1 MYKKNQ
7 MNEISENLLLFVI
20 IFTVLSILSLVFL
33 VIFLSNDANNKKR
46 RKAEIKNF
54 DKMPPV
60 EPTSSQMMGMGS
72 GAFGRAWSL
81 EDPYAQKFQSQ
92 PQYQQQY
99 KRPQP
104 QNYESNQSGYPQHN
118 QQQQQQQPRSIRQEH
133 LRELNRYGR
142 PAPQDNGLGGVMPRM
157 APPDMELKGML
168 PPVNMSAPGQ
178 FPGSANLASAYR
190 NNYPNSGVGDSVIS
204 RDPFAVQN
212 LRRDSHMP
220 ISWRDNAPCGSLA
233 GDDTLFG
240 KWAPTKAAYD
250 NYITAS
256 GSARLSLNTRIKN
269 PAGFNPWAGIRSQPP
284 MPISGTAILFNDASL
299 RQDLIYNST
308 GVYPTAGM
316 C

>member
-1 MYKKNQ
+1 

-20 IFTVLSILSLVFL
+20 IFSVLSFLSLVFL
-33 VIFLSNDANNKKR
+33 VIILSKDANNKKR

-60 EPTSSQMMGMGS
+60 EPTTSQMMGMGS
-72 GAFGRAWSL
+72 GAFGRAWSID
-81 EDPYAQKFQSQ
+81 DPYAPKTQNY
-92 PQYQQQY
+92 QYQQHPQSAEY
-99 KRPQP
+99 KNFNYPPSQP
-104 QNYESNQSGYPQHN
+104 AQP
-118 QQQQQQQPRSIRQEH
+118 PRSIRQEH

-142 PAPQDNGLGGVMPRM
+142 PQQQENNGLGGVMPRM

>member
-1 MYKKNQ
+1 MYKKTITIA

-20 IFTVLSILSLVFL
+20 IFATLSILSFVFL
-33 VIFLSNDANNKKR
+33 AIFLSNDANNKKR

-81 EDPYAQKFQSQ
+81 DDPYTPKFQNQNYQ
-92 PQYQQQY
+92 PQYQSNQQFN
-99 KRPQP
+99 RPQ
-104 QNYESNQSGYPQHN
+104 QS
-118 QQQQQQQPRSIRQEH
+118 RSVRQEH

-142 PAPQDNGLGGVMPRM
+142 PETQDTGLGGVMPRM

-220 ISWRDNAPCGSLA
+220 ISWRDNAPCGALA

-284 MPISGTAILFNDASL
+284 IPISGTAILFNDSSL

-308 GVYPTAGM
+308 GVYPTSGM

>member
-1 MYKKNQ
+1 MPGC
-7 MNEISENLLLFVI
+7 SSC
-20 IFTVLSILSLVFL
+20 T
-33 VIFLSNDANNKKR
+33 SN
-46 RKAEIKNF
+46 
-54 DKMPPV
+54 
-60 EPTSSQMMGMGS
+60 PTSIGFPSSLSGRSANSSNGYDSSSAMG
-72 GAFGRAWSL
+72 
-81 EDPYAQKFQSQ
+81 QKSV
-92 PQYQQQY
+92 
-99 KRPQP
+99 
-104 QNYESNQSGYPQHN
+104 
-118 QQQQQQQPRSIRQEH
+118 RSEH
-133 LRELNRYGR
+133 MRELNKFGR
-142 PAPQDNGLGGVMPRM
+142 PSENDSRMAMDKQNRGGVMPRM
-157 APPDMELKGML
+157 EPPDMELKGML
-168 PPVNMSAPGQ
+168 PPVSMSAPGQ

-212 LRRDSHMP
+212 LRRDTHMP

-256 GSARLSLNTRIKN
+256 GSARLSLNTRVKN
-269 PAGFNPWAGIRSQPP
+269 PAGFNPWAGIRTQPP
-284 MPISGTAILFNDASL
+284 IPISGTAILFNDCSL